1 MDFGDLLL
9 LIFIVFG
16 LVSSLAGGKKK
27 RKGVAQARA
36 RTRAH
41 PDPRPRPQPSPRDPG
56 GTASP
61 REAPRPEPS
70 LDPGAGPVPT
80 QMEQILRQL
89 GLDVGQ
95 EPEVEEPEPAV
106 ELAAE
111 AQSIPLREEP
121 RVVSREEAALNLP
134 DADREQLHS
143 EFREKYIRPL
153 ESVVRGSRSSRARLR
168 LNPTT
173 LREAI
178 ILREIL
184 GPPKGLR

>member
-1 MDFGDLLL
+1 MDVGDILL

-16 LVSSLAGGKKK
+16 VLSSLAGGKKK
-27 RKGVAQARA
+27 RKGVRGA
-36 RTRAH
+36 T
-41 PDPRPRPQPSPRDPG
+41 RPREVPQS
-56 GTASP
+56 
-61 REAPRPEPS
+61 EPS

-80 QMEQILRQL
+80 QMEEILRQL
-89 GLDVGQ
+89 GLDVGR
-95 EPEVEEPEPAV
+95 EAEVEEPEPAV
-106 ELAAE
+106 EPEAE
-111 AQSIPLREEP
+111 PHSIPLREEP
-121 RVVSREEAALNLP
+121 RVVSLEEEALNLP

-143 EFREKYIRPL
+143 EFHQKYIRPL
-153 ESVVRGSRSSRARLR
+153 ESVDRGSRSSRARLR